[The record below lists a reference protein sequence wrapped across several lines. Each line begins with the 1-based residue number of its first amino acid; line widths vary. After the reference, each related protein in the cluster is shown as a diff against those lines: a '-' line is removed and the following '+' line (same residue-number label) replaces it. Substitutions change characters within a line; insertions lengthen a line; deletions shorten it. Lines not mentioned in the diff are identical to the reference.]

1 MRVTT
6 GPRSRTLTVLVLA
19 GILVS
24 SLLLVVAVAGVR
36 GGGDPDRAVLG
47 PAGTTGQ
54 VSGDAYPNPWEAGNA
69 AALEALAEQ
78 SRTQADVCSDTKS
91 PVKTTP

>member
-1 MRVTT
+1 MRVTA

-19 GILVS
+19 GILIS
-24 SLLLVVAVAGVR
+24 SLLLVVAVVGVR
-36 GGGDPDRAVLG
+36 GGSQPDRTVLG
-47 PAGTTGQ
+47 SAGTTGQ

-78 SRTQADVCSDTKS
+78 GRTQADAC
-91 PVKTTP
+91 P

>member
-6 GPRSRTLTVLVLA
+6 GPRSRTLTVLVLT

-24 SLLLVVAVAGVR
+24 SLLLVVAVVGGR
-36 GGGDPDRAVLG
+36 GGDHPDGALVG
-47 PAGTTGQ
+47 NAGTTGS

-69 AALEALAEQ
+69 ATLEALAEQ
-78 SRTQADVCSDTKS
+78 GCEVFRLAA
-91 PVKTTP
+91 P

>member
-6 GPRSRTLTVLVLA
+6 APRSRTLTVLVLA

-24 SLLLVVAVAGVR
+24 SLLLVVAVMGVR
-36 GGGDPDRAVLG
+36 GGGDPDRAVVG
-47 PAGTTGQ
+47 TAGTTGEAG
-54 VSGDAYPNPWEAGNA
+54 GDVYPNPWEVGDA

-78 SRTQADVCSDTKS
+78 GRTGADAC
-91 PVKTTP
+91 P